1 MAEEQ
6 AWPVNRI
13 PAVVVALCALIMG
26 IELMFQLGEAG
37 LAGGP
42 QAVGWRMAAIADFGF
57 SPAVWERVTQ
67 AGDFSFAML
76 RRCVTYAFVHGSF
89 THAIFAGVLLL
100 ALGKF
105 VGEGMGQG
113 AVMAVF
119 LAATV
124 GGAVVFGLSVAGNLP
139 LFGAYPGVYGLI
151 GAYTYLLWLRIGR
164 AGGPRVMAFRMI
176 GVLMAVQLVFGVI
189 FGAQPTWI
197 ADLAGFAVGGAVAI
211 LVAPGGW
218 SAFVARV
225 RQR

>member
-6 AWPVNRI
+6 AFPVN
-13 PAVVVALCALIMG
+13 PVPGVVVALFAIVMG
-26 IELMFQLGEAG
+26 VELVFQLGEAG

-42 QAVGWRMAAIADFGF
+42 QAVGWRSGAIADFGF

-67 AGDFSFAML
+67 AGDLSFAML
-76 RRCVTYAFVHGSF
+76 RHFVTYAFVHVNF

-113 AVMAVF
+113 AVLAVF

-124 GGAVVFGLSVAGNLP
+124 GGAVAFGIGAAGNVP
-139 LFGAYPGVYGLI
+139 LFGAYPGTYGLI
-151 GAYTYLLWLRIGR
+151 GAYTYVLWLRIGR
-164 AGGPRVMAFRMI
+164 AGGQRIAAFRMI
-176 GVLMAVQLVFGVI
+176 GFLMAVQLVFAVI
-189 FGAQPTWI
+189 FGGQPTWI
-197 ADLAGFAVGGAVAI
+197 ADVAGFVVGGAVAI
-211 LVAPGGW
+211 VVAPGGW
-218 SAFVARV
+218 SGFVARV

>member
-1 MAEEQ
+1 
-6 AWPVNRI
+6 
-13 PAVVVALCALIMG
+13 
-26 IELMFQLGEAG
+26 
-37 LAGGP
+37 
-42 QAVGWRMAAIADFGF
+42 MAAIADFGF

-89 THAIFAGVLLL
+89 THAIFAAVLLL

>member
-1 MAEEQ
+1 MTEEQ
-6 AWPVNRI
+6 AFPVNPV
-13 PAVVVALCALIMG
+13 PAVVIALCAAVMG
-26 IELMFQLGEAG
+26 IELVFQLGEAG

-57 SPAVWERVTQ
+57 SPAVWQRVTE

-76 RRCVTYAFVHGSF
+76 RRFLTYAFVHGSF
-89 THAIFAGVLLL
+89 THAIFAAVLLL

-113 AVMAVF
+113 AVLAVF
-119 LAATV
+119 LAATI
-124 GGAVVFGLSVAGNLP
+124 GGAVVFALTVAGNLP

-151 GAYTYLLWLRIGR
+151 GAYTYLLWMRIGR
-164 AGGPRVMAFRMI
+164 AGGPRIMAFRMI
-176 GVLMAVQLVFGVI
+176 GFLMAAQLVFGVL

-197 ADLAGFAVGGAVAI
+197 ADVAGFVIGGAAAI
-211 LVAPGGW
+211 MVAPGGW